1 MSSET
6 WPELIAQLL
15 ADHDLD
21 AGQTNWAMT
30 EIMAGQATPAQIA
43 AFAVALRAKGET
55 AAEVGG
61 LVSAMLDEAIP
72 LEIDEPTLDVVGTGG
87 DQADTVNI
95 STMSSVVAAAAGA
108 RVVKHGNRAASS
120 QCGSADLLEAVGVA
134 IELPAE
140 GVVRCVDEVGIGFV
154 FARAFHPAFRFVGPT
169 RSEIGVPTVFNI
181 LGPLANPARPIA
193 QFVGC
198 ANERLAPVMAG
209 VLADRGTV
217 GMVVRGVDGLDEVTV
232 FDSTEVWDVRTPQV
246 EHGSIT
252 LAGLGVTK
260 AQPGALRGGD
270 AAMNAQVMTS
280 VFAGDTSGN
289 LAAVRD
295 AVALNAAGAL
305 VSWDA
310 ATGSEPASGTCE
322 QHIAAALPRA
332 YEAIDSGACSELLDR
347 WIAASQQA
355 AG

>member
-1 MSSET
+1 MSKET
-6 WPELIAQLL
+6 WPELVASLL

-21 AGQTNWAMT
+21 SAQTNWAMT
-30 EIMAGQATPAQIA
+30 EIMADRATPAQIA

-61 LVSAMLDEAIP
+61 LVAAMLDEAVP
-72 LEIDEPTLDVVGTGG
+72 LEIDGPTLDVVGTGG
-87 DQADTVNI
+87 DQAHTVNI
-95 STMSSVVAAAAGA
+95 STMASVVAAAAGA

-134 IELPAE
+134 IDLPAE
-140 GVVRCVDEVGIGFV
+140 GVIRCVDQVGIGFV

-169 RSEIGVPTVFNI
+169 RSQIGVPTVFNI

-209 VLADRGTV
+209 VLAGRGTL

-232 FDSTEVWDVRTPQV
+232 FDSTEVWDVRKPPV

-252 LAGLGVTK
+252 LAGVGVTK
-260 AQPGALRGGD
+260 GHPGALRGGD
-270 AAMNAQVMTS
+270 AAMNAEVMLA
-280 VFAGDTSGN
+280 VFGGEAGGN

-310 ATGSEPASGTCE
+310 ATGSELVAGTAE
-322 QHIAAALPRA
+322 ESIAAALPRA

-347 WIAASQQA
+347 WIVASQQA
-355 AG
+355 AR